1 LKTHLARIL
10 IPVLGLAP
18 CLLLQAAV
26 PSYFTT
32 TAAGSVPPVANAIAA
47 KQYLNPVLESLYPS
61 YAVNALAYDGKG
73 NLYYSNGT
81 QVWRLNA
88 DGTDTLI
95 AGIPVPTKYAGD
107 GGPATL
113 ASLPGIF
120 AISFDGAENLYIAHA
135 DQGHNS
141 SVVRKVTSNQN
152 ITTVATLPSFY
163 LGVGMAVDAAGN
175 VYVTEED
182 LLVNPA
188 TYSLV
193 VYATDGT
200 SSNLVLNLEA
210 AGQVAVGGSY
220 IYFEDFAGLH
230 QWNLQ
235 TTSGGGVLV
244 SAAAN
249 VPDDLGL
256 AAAPDGTA
264 YFVGANGVEAVSP
277 TGTPVTLV
285 AGSATSGYSGDGGP
299 ATAAQVTPDVL
310 AVNPLTGDLAIG
322 GDYVVRVVSKSTGI
336 IQTVAGAP
344 HSAGD
349 NGPAVLAQ
357 FGAISSGGAGALASD
372 LAGNLYI
379 LDQAGSQIRKI
390 SPAGIITTVA
400 GSGVVGN
407 SGDGGK
413 ATEAAISAQT
423 YGGVTSDAQGNLFF
437 LNDGVQNP
445 ATGIQPFTVRKVDTS
460 GNISTVAGGGTAAVT
475 SGVPAQSVS
484 LAATIHLISGTG
496 DYVGHNGPS
505 YLAADPAGN
514 FYICYNN
521 QILKV
526 DTSENL
532 TVFAGVAGKFGH
544 TPDAQMAATSLISAC
559 ASIAGDIAGNIYFQD
574 GYQLRKVNTQ
584 GQLATVAGDPTIPTF
599 GNIAL
604 VAGPAASATIG
615 TPEYATV
622 DAAGNIYFFCS
633 LLTESPQIAMVDP
646 SGNLTPIAGQNPGS
660 VTAASS
666 SGDGGNSL
674 QATFTSINGMAV
686 GPSVNGAQPSVYVL
700 DGGVYIRQLSPYDPA
715 NPPPFL
721 SAGGVVGAGGSV
733 PAVAA
738 VSPGGLASIFGANF
752 IGAGMQAN
760 LQSSDLVNGKVP
772 TQLAGVCASFGG
784 TPAAMFSIYPGQINV
799 QVPALPPGPVTVQ
812 VTLNC
817 GEANAV
823 TSNLAGVVMQTAS
836 PEFFSFLPNAAG
848 QNPIAAINAVTS
860 ALVGA
865 PGLLPGAAF
874 VPAKPG
880 EIVEAFGTGWGLTTP
895 AFGLGVIPGAAATL
909 AAPYSVTFGGATL
922 PSASILY
929 AGAAPC
935 CAGLYQLD
943 FKVPATT
950 TAGNQTLVITV
961 GGTPSPPQ
969 AFVDVQ

>member
-1 LKTHLARIL
+1 MYFARVL
-10 IPVLGLAP
+10 TPVLGLASG
-18 CLLLQAAV
+18 LLLHAAV

-32 TAAGSVPPVANAIAA
+32 TVAGSVPPVANPIAA
-47 KQYLNPVLESLYPS
+47 KQYLNPVLELLYPS
-61 YAVNALAYDGKG
+61 YAVNAIAYDGRG

-120 AISFDGAENLYIAHA
+120 AISFDGAENLYIAQVDPTHYTT
-135 DQGHNS
+135 
-141 SVVRKVTSNQN
+141 VVRKVTADQN
-152 ITTVATLPSFY
+152 ITTVATSPSSY

-175 VYVTEED
+175 VYVTEQD
-182 LLVNPA
+182 LNNGTDSSSV
-188 TYSLV
+188 V
-193 VYATDGT
+193 VYPAGGT
-200 SSNLVLNLEA
+200 NSNLVLNLEG

-220 IYFEDFAGLH
+220 LYVEDDAGLH

-235 TTSGGGVLV
+235 TASGGGVLV
-244 SAAAN
+244 SAVSMN
-249 VPDDLGL
+249 TYDGGL
-256 AAAPDGTA
+256 AVAPDGTA
-264 YFVGANGVEAVSP
+264 YFVGPSGVETVSP
-277 TGTPVTLV
+277 TGTSVTLV
-285 AGSATSGYSGDGGP
+285 AGSATNGYSGDGGP
-299 ATAAQVTPDVL
+299 AIAAQVTPSVL

-357 FGAISSGGAGALASD
+357 FGAVSAGDTGALASD
-372 LAGNLYI
+372 FAGNLYVM
-379 LDQAGSQIRKI
+379 DQAGSQIRKI

-400 GSGVVGN
+400 GNRVVGN

-413 ATEAAISAQT
+413 ATQAAISALA
-423 YGGVTSDAQGNLFF
+423 YAGVTSDAQGNLFF
-437 LNDGVQNP
+437 LNDGVLNP
-445 ATGIQPFTVRKVDTS
+445 ATGIRPYTVRKVDTS

-484 LAATIHLISGTG
+484 LAATIHQITGTL
-496 DYVGHNGPS
+496 DYVGHYGPS

-544 TPDAQMAATSLISAC
+544 TVDGQPAATSPISAC
-559 ASIAGDIAGNIYFQD
+559 ASIAGDTAGNIYFQD

-584 GQLATVAGDPTIPTF
+584 DLLATVAGDPTIPTF
-599 GNIAL
+599 DNIAL
-604 VAGPAASATIG
+604 VAGPALSATIG
-615 TPEYATV
+615 TPEDATV

-633 LLTESPQIAMVDP
+633 LITQSPQIAMVDP
-646 SGNLTPIAGQNPGS
+646 SGNLTPIAGQNPNS
-660 VTAASS
+660 VTTASS

-686 GPSVNGAQPSVYVL
+686 GPSVNGAPASVYVL
-700 DGGVYIRQLSPYDPA
+700 DGGVYVRQLSPYNPA

-721 SAGGVVGAGGSV
+721 SVGGVVGAGGSV
-733 PAVAA
+733 PAVSA
-738 VSPGGLASIFGANF
+738 VSPNGLASIFGANF

-760 LQSSDLVNGKVP
+760 LQPSDLVKGKVP
-772 TQLAGVCASFGG
+772 TELAGVCASFDG
-784 TPAAMFSIYPGQINV
+784 TPAAMFGIYPGQINV
-799 QVPALPPGPVTVQ
+799 QVPALPPGPVAVQ

-817 GEANAV
+817 GQADAV

-865 PGLLPGAAF
+865 PGLLPGATF

-880 EIVEAFGTGWGLTTP
+880 DVIEAFGTGWGLTTP

-909 AAPYSVTFGGATL
+909 AAPFSVTFGGATL
-922 PSASILY
+922 PSSSILY

-950 TAGNQTLVITV
+950 TAGDQTLVITV

-969 AFVDVQ
+969 AFIDVQ

>member
-1 LKTHLARIL
+1 
-10 IPVLGLAP
+10 V
-18 CLLLQAAV
+18 
-26 PSYFTT
+26 
-32 TAAGSVPPVANAIAA
+32 TA
-47 KQYLNPVLESLYPS
+47 
-61 YAVNALAYDGKG
+61 D
-73 NLYYSNGT
+73 
-81 QVWRLNA
+81 
-88 DGTDTLI
+88 
-95 AGIPVPTKYAGD
+95 
-107 GGPATL
+107 
-113 ASLPGIF
+113 
-120 AISFDGAENLYIAHA
+120 
-135 DQGHNS
+135 
-141 SVVRKVTSNQN
+141 QN
-152 ITTVATLPSFY
+152 ITTVATSPSY
-163 LGVGMAVDAAGN
+163 YVGIGMAVDSAGN
-175 VYVTEED
+175 VYVTESNLNND
-182 LLVNPA
+182 F
-188 TYSLV
+188 SLV

-200 SSNLVLNLEA
+200 STNLVLDLSG

-220 IYFEDFAGLH
+220 VYFEDNAGLH

-235 TTSGGGVLV
+235 TSSGVVLV
-244 SAAAN
+244 RAPN
-249 VPDDLGL
+249 VADDLGL
-256 AAAPDGTA
+256 AASPDGTA
-264 YFVGANGVEAVSP
+264 YFVGASGVESVSP
-277 TGTPVTLV
+277 TGASVTLV

-299 ATAAQVTPDVL
+299 ATAAQVTPDAL
-310 AVNPLTGDLAIG
+310 AVNSLTGDLAIG

-336 IQTVAGAP
+336 IQTVAGAS

-349 NGPAVLAQ
+349 NGPAVLAH
-357 FGAISSGGAGALASD
+357 FAAVSSGGAAGLASD
-372 LAGNLYI
+372 SAGNLYVM
-379 LDQAGSQIRKI
+379 DQAGSQIRKI

-413 ATEAAISAQT
+413 ATQAAISAIA

-437 LNDGVQNP
+437 LNDGVLSP
-445 ATGIQPFTVRKVDTS
+445 ATGIQPFTVRKVDRS
-460 GNISTVAGGGTAAVT
+460 GNISTVAGGGTAPVT
-475 SGVPAQSVS
+475 NGVPAQSVS
-484 LAATIHLISGTG
+484 LASTIHAITGTT
-496 DYVGHNGPS
+496 DYVGHEGPS
-505 YLAADPAGN
+505 YLAADPTGN

-532 TVFAGVAGKFGH
+532 TVFAGIAGKSGH
-544 TPDAQMAATSLISAC
+544 TVDGQPAATSLISAC
-559 ASIAGDIAGNIYFQD
+559 GSIAGDTAGNIYFQD
-574 GYQLRKVNTQ
+574 GYQLRKVNTH
-584 GQLATVAGDPTIPTF
+584 GQLATVAGDPIVIFENT
-599 GNIAL
+599 AL
-604 VAGPAASATIG
+604 VAGPAASVTIG
-615 TPEYATV
+615 TLEYATV
-622 DAAGNIYFFCS
+622 DAAGNIYFFCN
-633 LLTESPQIAMVDP
+633 LYTQSPQIAMVDP
-646 SGNLTPIAGQNPGS
+646 SGNLTPIAGQNPSS
-660 VTAASS
+660 VTTANS

-686 GPSVNGAQPSVYVL
+686 GPSVNGAPASVYVL
-700 DGGVYIRQLSPYDPA
+700 DGGVYVRQLSPYNPA
-715 NPPPFL
+715 NPPPFV

-738 VSPGGLASIFGANF
+738 VSPDGLASIFGANF

-772 TQLAGVCASFGG
+772 TELAGVCASFGG
-784 TPAAMFSIYPGQINV
+784 TPAAMFGIYPGQINV

-817 GEANAV
+817 GQSDAV

-865 PGLLPGAAF
+865 PGLLSGATF

-880 EIVEAFGTGWGLTTP
+880 DIVEAFGTGWGLTTP

-909 AAPYSVTFGGATL
+909 AAPFSVTFGGVTL
-922 PSASILY
+922 LSASLLY

-943 FKVPATT
+943 FKLPATT
-950 TAGNQTLVITV
+950 TAGDQTLVITV

-969 AFVDVQ
+969 AFIDVQ

>member
-1 LKTHLARIL
+1 MYLARVL
-10 IPVLGLAP
+10 TAALGLASG
-18 CLLLQAAV
+18 LLLQASV

-32 TAAGSVPPVANAIAA
+32 TVAGSVPPVANPIAA
-47 KQYLNPVLESLYPS
+47 KQYLNPVLEKLYPS
-61 YAVNALAYDGKG
+61 NPVAAVAYDGKG

-95 AGIPVPTKYAGD
+95 AGLPVPTQSSGD

-113 ASLPGIF
+113 ASLPEIF
-120 AISFDGAENLYIAHA
+120 ALSFDWDGNLYIADEDPTQSIA
-135 DQGHNS
+135 A
-141 SVVRKVTSNQN
+141 VRKVTADQN
-152 ITTVATLPSFY
+152 ITTVATSPSYY
-163 LGVGMAVDAAGN
+163 LGLGMAVDAAGN
-175 VYVTEED
+175 VYVTQGNLTEE
-182 LLVNPA
+182 NP
-188 TYSLV
+188 TYSLA

-200 SSNLVLNLEA
+200 STNLVLDLDG

-220 IYFEDFAGLH
+220 VYFEDIAGLH

-235 TTSGGGVLV
+235 TSSGVVLV
-244 SAAAN
+244 SKAAN
-249 VPDDLGL
+249 VSDSLGL
-256 AAAPDGTA
+256 AALPDGTA
-264 YFVGANGVEAVSP
+264 YFVGSNGVETVSP
-277 TGTPVTLV
+277 TGASVTLV

-299 ATAAQVTPDVL
+299 AIRAQVTPDVL

-349 NGPAVLAQ
+349 NGPAVMAQ
-357 FGAISSGGAGALASD
+357 FGAVSSGGAGGLASD
-372 LAGNLYI
+372 SAGNLYVM
-379 LDQAGSQIRKI
+379 DQAGSQIRKI

-413 ATEAAISAQT
+413 ATEAAITAIT

-437 LNDGVQNP
+437 LNDGVLNP

-475 SGVPAQSVS
+475 SGVPAQSVA
-484 LAATIHLISGTG
+484 LASTIEAITGTA
-496 DYVGHNGPS
+496 DYVGHFGPS

-514 FYICYNN
+514 FYICYNE

-532 TVFAGVAGKFGH
+532 TVFAGIAGKSGH
-544 TPDAQMAATSLISAC
+544 TVDGQPAATSLIGGC
-559 ASIAGDIAGNIYFQD
+559 NSIAGDTAGNIYFQD
-574 GYQLRKVNTQ
+574 RYQLRKVTTQ
-584 GQLATVAGDPTIPTF
+584 GLLATVAGDPTIPTF
-599 GNIAL
+599 ENISL
-604 VAGPAASATIG
+604 LAGPAASVTIG
-615 TPEYATV
+615 TPGYATV
-622 DAAGNIYFFCS
+622 DAAGNLYFFCD
-633 LLTESPQIAMVDP
+633 LLTQSPQIAMVDP
-646 SGNLTPIAGQNPGS
+646 SGNLTPIAGQNPNS
-660 VTAASS
+660 VTTADS

-674 QATFTSINGMAV
+674 QATFTSINGMAL
-686 GPSVNGAQPSVYVL
+686 GPSVNGAPPNIYVL
-700 DGGVYIRQLSPYDPA
+700 DGGVYVRQLSPYNPA

-738 VSPGGLASIFGANF
+738 VSPNGLASIFGANF
-752 IGAGMQAN
+752 IGAGKQAN
-760 LQSSDLVNGKVP
+760 LQTSDLVNGKVP
-772 TQLAGVCASFGG
+772 TELAGVCASFNG
-784 TPAAMFSIYPGQINV
+784 TPAAMFGIYPGQINV
-799 QVPALPPGPVTVQ
+799 QVPSLPPGPVAVQ

-817 GEANAV
+817 GQASAV

-836 PEFFSFLPNAAG
+836 PEFFSFLPKPDG
-848 QNPIAAINAVTS
+848 QNAIAAINAVTS

-865 PGLLPGAAF
+865 PGLLPGATF

-880 EIVEAFGTGWGLTTP
+880 DIVEAFGTGWGSTTP

-909 AAPYSVTFGGATL
+909 AAPFSVTFGGATL

-950 TAGNQTLVITV
+950 AAGDQTLVITV

-969 AFVDVQ
+969 AFIDVQ

>member
-1 LKTHLARIL
+1 MYLARVL
-10 IPVLGLAP
+10 TPFLGLVSG
-18 CLLLQAAV
+18 LLLHAAV

-32 TAAGSVPPVANAIAA
+32 TVAGSVPPIANPIAA

-61 YAVNALAYDGKG
+61 LAVNAVAYDGKG

-95 AGIPVPTKYAGD
+95 AGLPVPTKYSGD

-113 ASLPGIF
+113 ASLTSIF
-120 AISFDGAENLYIAHA
+120 ALSFDAAGNLYIANEDTTHYTA
-135 DQGHNS
+135 
-141 SVVRKVTSNQN
+141 VVRKVTSDQN
-152 ITTVATLPSFY
+152 ITTVATSPSFHT
-163 LGVGMAVDAAGN
+163 GDGMAVDAAGN
-175 VYVTEED
+175 VYVTQTD
-182 LLVNPA
+182 LTKENPA
-188 TYSLV
+188 FSLV
-193 VYATDGT
+193 LYAADGT
-200 SSNLVLNLEA
+200 ITNLVLDLNG
-210 AGQVAVGGSY
+210 AGQVAVAGSY
-220 IYFEDFAGLH
+220 VYFEDQAGLH

-235 TTSGGGVLV
+235 TSSEVVLV
-244 SAAAN
+244 SKAAN
-249 VPDDLGL
+249 VADDLGL
-256 AAAPDGTA
+256 AALPDGTA
-264 YFVGANGVEAVSP
+264 YFVGANGVETVTP
-277 TGTPVTLV
+277 TGASVTLV
-285 AGSATSGYSGDGGP
+285 AGSATNGYSGDSGP
-299 ATAAQVTPDVL
+299 ATVAQVTPDVL

-349 NGPAVLAQ
+349 NGPAVMAQ
-357 FGAISSGGAGALASD
+357 FGAVSSGQAGGLASD
-372 LAGNLYI
+372 FAGNLYV

-390 SPAGIITTVA
+390 SPTGIITTVA

-407 SGDGGK
+407 SGDGGT
-413 ATEAAISAQT
+413 ATQAAISAIA
-423 YGGVTSDAQGNLFF
+423 YGGVTSDAKGNLFF
-437 LNDGVQNP
+437 LNDGVLNP
-445 ATGIQPFTVRKVDTS
+445 ITGIQPFTVRKVDTS
-460 GNISTVAGGGTAAVT
+460 GNISTLAGGGTAAVT

-484 LAATIHLISGTG
+484 LASINQAITGTTEF
-496 DYVGHNGPS
+496 VGHPGPS

-514 FYICYNN
+514 FYICYND

-532 TVFAGVAGKFGH
+532 TIVGGVAGKSGH
-544 TPDAQMAATSLISAC
+544 TVDGQPAATSLIGGCGSL
-559 ASIAGDIAGNIYFQD
+559 AGDTAGNIYFQD
-574 GYQLRKVNTQ
+574 RYQLRKVTTQ
-584 GQLATVAGDPTIPTF
+584 GLLATVAGDPTIPTF
-599 GNIAL
+599 ENIAL
-604 VAGPAASATIG
+604 VAGPAVSVTIG

-633 LLTESPQIAMVDP
+633 LDTQSPQIAMVDP
-646 SGNLTPIAGQNPGS
+646 SGNLTPIAGQNPNS
-660 VTAASS
+660 VTTANS

-674 QATFTSINGMAV
+674 QATFTSIHGMAV
-686 GPSVNGAQPSVYVL
+686 GPSVSGAPPSVFVL
-700 DGGVYIRQLSPYDPA
+700 DAGVYVRQLSPYNPA
-715 NPPPFL
+715 NPPPFVA
-721 SAGGVVGAGGSV
+721 AGGVVGAGGSV

-738 VSPGGLASIFGANF
+738 VSPDGLASIFGANF

-772 TQLAGVCASFGG
+772 TELAGVCASFDG
-784 TPAAMFSIYPGQINV
+784 TPAAMFGIYPGQINV
-799 QVPALPPGPVTVQ
+799 QVPSLSPGPVTVQ

-817 GEANAV
+817 GQSDAV
-823 TSNLAGVVMQTAS
+823 TSNLSGVVMQTAS
-836 PEFFSFLPNAAG
+836 PEFFSFLPKPDG
-848 QNPIAAINAVTS
+848 QNAIAAINAVTS

-865 PGLLPGAAF
+865 PGLLPGATF

-880 EIVEAFGTGWGLTTP
+880 DVIEAFGTGWGLTTA

-909 AAPYSVTFGGATL
+909 AAPFSVTFGGATL
-922 PSASILY
+922 PPASILY

-950 TAGNQTLVITV
+950 AAGDQTLVITV
-961 GGTPSPPQ
+961 GGMPSPAQ
-969 AFVDVQ
+969 AFIDVQ